1 LRVDDKAPTRIW
13 DLPTRLFHWTLV
25 VLIVF
30 SVVTAKIGGNWMDW
44 HTRSGY
50 TILALLVFRVLW
62 GLAGSRYARF
72 ANFVTA
78 PRAALRRARELLAR
92 TASAPQVGHNPLG
105 GWAVIAMLTVLGV
118 QGISGLFAYDD
129 IVTEG
134 PWAKF
139 VSNATSGRLTTVH
152 RYNEKVIYALVALH
166 LAAIAY
172 YRFAKREDLL
182 TPMLTGDKY
191 GVSAVSADDGALM
204 RLRGAVF
211 AALAAGLVGYL
222 VSI

>member
-1 LRVDDKAPTRIW
+1 MNAALRTRVW
-13 DLPTRLFHWTLV
+13 DLPTRLFHWTLA
-25 VLIVF
+25 VLVVF
-30 SVVTAKIGGNWMDW
+30 SVATAKIGGNWMDW

-50 TILALLVFRVLW
+50 TILALLVFRVQW

-72 ANFVTA
+72 ASFVAA
-78 PRAALRRARELLAR
+78 PRAALRYARELR
-92 TASAPQVGHNPLG
+92 TRHAPAPQVGHNPLG
-105 GWAVIAMLTVLGV
+105 GWAVLALLTVLGA
-118 QGISGLFAYDD
+118 QGVSGLFANDD

-139 VSNATSGRLTTVH
+139 VSNATSDRLTTVH
-152 RYNEKVIYALVALH
+152 RYNEKALYALIALH

-172 YRFAKREDLL
+172 YRFAKRENLV

-191 GVSAVSADDGALM
+191 GVNAVPADDGALM

-211 AALAAGLVGYL
+211 AALAAGLVSYL
-222 VSI
+222 VLI

>member
-1 LRVDDKAPTRIW
+1 MTKTRVW
-13 DLPTRLFHWTLV
+13 DLPTRLFHWALAGLV
-25 VLIVF
+25 VF

-72 ANFVTA
+72 ASFVTA
-78 PRAALRRARELLAR
+78 PGAALRRARELLAR
-92 TASAPQVGHNPLG
+92 HASGPHAGHNPLG
-105 GWAVIAMLTVLGV
+105 GWAVIAMLTVLVV
-118 QGISGLFAYDD
+118 QGISGLFANDD

-139 VSNATSGRLTTVH
+139 VSDATSDRLTTVH
-152 RYNEKVIYALVALH
+152 RYNEKVMYALIALH

-172 YRFAKREDLL
+172 YRFAKRENLV
-182 TPMLTGDKY
+182 TPMLTGDKH
-191 GVSAVSADDGALM
+191 GLSAVPAEDGARM

-222 VSI
+222 VSL